1 VIAQVTGVLTGRS
14 GETIVLA
21 TDGGVGYEI
30 RVPLGVLERLPANG
44 ARISLHT
51 ELVVRED
58 GWSLYGFDRPVEREV
73 FQKLLGASGFGPR
86 LALALISALGG
97 DRTVRSI
104 RGRDLAALSSVP
116 GIGRKKAERLV
127 LELQDK
133 LEEVVISAAPVMSL
147 GPAEEAV
154 RALIALGYAPAQA
167 DKAVQ
172 AAILDGHNDAPSLIR
187 GALKALAPRG

>member
-1 VIAQVTGVLTGRS
+1 MIAHVTGVLATRS
-14 GETIVLA
+14 GETVVLA

-44 ARISLHT
+44 TRLSLHT

-58 GWSLYGFDRPVEREV
+58 GWSLYGFDRPMEREV
-73 FQKLLGASGFGPR
+73 FQRLLGASGFGPR

-104 RGRDLAALSSVP
+104 KGKDLAALSSVP
-116 GIGRKKAERLV
+116 GIGKKKAERLV

-133 LEEVVISAAPVMSL
+133 LDEIPVSAAPVASL

-154 RALIALGYAPAQA
+154 RALVALGYAPAQA

-172 AAILDGHNDAPSLIR
+172 AALAGGQGDAASLIR
-187 GALKALAPRG
+187 GALKALAVR

>member
-1 VIAQVTGVLTGRS
+1 MIAHVSGVLASRS
-14 GETIVLA
+14 GETLILA

-44 ARISLHT
+44 TRLGLHT

-97 DRTVRSI
+97 DRTVKSI
-104 RGRDLAALSSVP
+104 KGRDLGALSSVP

-133 LEEVVISAAPVMSL
+133 LDDIAVSAAPMMSL

-154 RALIALGYAPAQA
+154 KALIALGYAPAQA

-172 AAILDGHNDAPSLIR
+172 AALPGGKDDAAALIR
-187 GALKALAPRG
+187 AALRALTPKA

>member
-1 VIAQVTGVLTGRS
+1 MIAQVTGVLVSRS
-14 GETIVLA
+14 GEAIVLA

-30 RVPLGVLERLPANG
+30 RVPIGVLERLPANG
-44 ARISLHT
+44 TRLSLHT

-58 GWSLYGFDRPVEREV
+58 GWSLYGFDRTMEREV

-97 DRTVRSI
+97 DRTVRAI

-133 LEEVVISAAPVMSL
+133 LEEIVVSSAPALSI

-154 RALIALGYAPAQA
+154 KALIALGYAPAQA

-172 AAILDGHNDAPSLIR
+172 AALAGGHDDAASLIR
-187 GALKALAPRG
+187 GALKGLAPR

>member
-1 VIAQVTGVLTGRS
+1 MIAHVAGVLASRS
-14 GETIVLA
+14 GETLVIA
-21 TDGGVGYEI
+21 TDGGVGYEV

-44 ARISLHT
+44 TRISLHT

-58 GWSLYGFDRPVEREV
+58 GWSLYGFDRATEREV
-73 FQKLLGASGFGPR
+73 FQRLLGASGFGPR

-104 RGRDLAALSSVP
+104 KGRDLGALSSVP
-116 GIGRKKAERLV
+116 GIGKKKAERLV

-133 LEEVVISAAPVMSL
+133 LGDIVVSPSPVAPL

-154 RALIALGYAPAQA
+154 RALVALGYAPAQA

-172 AAILDGHNDAPSLIR
+172 SALLGGQDDAASLIR
-187 GALKALAPRG
+187 GALKSLAVR

>member
-1 VIAQVTGVLTGRS
+1 MAGVLASRS
-14 GETIVLA
+14 GETLIIA
-21 TDGGVGYEI
+21 TDGGVGYEV

-44 ARISLHT
+44 TRISLHT

-58 GWSLYGFDRPVEREV
+58 GWSLYGFDRATEREV
-73 FQKLLGASGFGPR
+73 FQRLLGASGFGAR

-104 RGRDLAALSSVP
+104 KGRDLGALSSVP
-116 GIGRKKAERLV
+116 GIGKKKAERLV

-133 LEEVVISAAPVMSL
+133 LGDIVVSPSPVAPL

-154 RALIALGYAPAQA
+154 RALVALGYAPAQA

-172 AAILDGHNDAPSLIR
+172 SALLGGQDDAASLIR
-187 GALKALAPRG
+187 GALKSLAVR